1 MLANKYRIKE
11 IIFADGH
18 KRYIAQD
25 AVRFFG
31 VTLWWKDH
39 INRVINYYGCD
50 VSFICYGNTYE
61 ECKDSLMKNIKE
73 KEDKKLQSSV
83 VKTNYYYKD

>member
-1 MLANKYRIKE
+1 MLDNKYRIKE
-11 IIFADGH
+11 IVFADGH

-31 VTLWWKDH
+31 ITLWWKDH
-39 INRVINYYGCD
+39 INSVVNHLGCD
-50 VSFICYGNTYE
+50 IRFFCCGNTYE
-61 ECKDSLMKNIKE
+61 ECKDLLMKNLKE

-83 VKTNYYYKD
+83 IKTNYYD